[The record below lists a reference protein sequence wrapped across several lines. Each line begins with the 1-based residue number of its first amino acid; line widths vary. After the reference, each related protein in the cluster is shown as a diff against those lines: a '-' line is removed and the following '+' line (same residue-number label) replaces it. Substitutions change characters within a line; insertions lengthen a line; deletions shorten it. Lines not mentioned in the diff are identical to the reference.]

1 MEQIGEDLFGSAF
14 NEWPILLRPI
24 WVTMILVIGGIKLFY
39 YFLLPA
45 AAAIIILLLAVVIV
59 GASVRFL
66 VRGRQLSANEDQTK
80 RKRDDDETRPWRRVQ
95 RRLEAGELK

>member
-14 NEWPILLRPI
+14 NEWPILLRPT

-45 AAAIIILLLAVVIV
+45 AAAIIILLLAVV
-59 GASVRFL
+59 
-66 VRGRQLSANEDQTK
+66 RGRQLSANEDQTK
-80 RKRDDDETRPWRRVQ
+80 RKRDDDETRPRRSVQ